1 MLSERQER
9 KEGARI
15 FMNTVNML
23 HTVESDLNNHSFL
36 SSNGKEAQIYRVRAN
51 IYMQCATSEV
61 NYNQLREYAFEW
73 EYER

>member
-1 MLSERQER
+1 MGSE
-9 KEGARI
+9 
-15 FMNTVNML
+15 L
-23 HTVESDLNNHSFL
+23 HTNKAVEFDLNNHSFL
-36 SSNGKEAQIYRVRAN
+36 SSNGKERQRYRVRAN